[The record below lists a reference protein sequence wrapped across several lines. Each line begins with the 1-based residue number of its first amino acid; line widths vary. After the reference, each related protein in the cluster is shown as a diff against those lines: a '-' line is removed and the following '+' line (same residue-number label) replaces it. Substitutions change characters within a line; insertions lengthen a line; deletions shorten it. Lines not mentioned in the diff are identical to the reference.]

1 MFFVLSGGGTAG
13 HVTPAIA
20 IAEALI
26 KKYPDSEILFIGRNG
41 GKENDLISKAGFN
54 LKTIEIYG
62 LKRSFSAENIRAI
75 KATVSSFRESK
86 RILTEVKADMV
97 IGTGGYVC
105 FPVLK
110 AAMRLGIPTV
120 LHESNSTLGLS
131 SKLLS
136 RGCDAL
142 CLAYEKNAKT
152 KNALFVGNPLRESF
166 KKIPKENAKAILGIP
181 RNSFFLV
188 SVGGSGG
195 AEKLNEASIDLM
207 KSFSAPKNDVY
218 HLHSCG
224 RSYYG
229 DISKRY
235 PELCANGKRY
245 KTVPFI
251 ENMATV
257 LSAADTVITRCGA
270 MTLAEI
276 SYCRAAPILIPSPN
290 VTGNH
295 QLKNAEAFSEKSGA
309 TIIEEKDLSH
319 DTLFKAVKQYYE
331 DPNLMRAIANRSA
344 DANSDE
350 AKIKILKIIDDILCK
365 KEG

>member
-20 IAEALI
+20 IAEALMN
-26 KKYPDSEILFIGRNG
+26 KYPDSEILFIGRNG

-54 LKTIEIYG
+54 IKTIEIYG
-62 LKRSFSAENIRAI
+62 LQRSFSAENIRII
-75 KATVSSFRESK
+75 KATVKAFRESK
-86 RILTEVKADMV
+86 RILTEVKADLV

-131 SKLLS
+131 SKLLA

-142 CLAYEKNAKT
+142 CLAYEKNVKT
-152 KNALFVGNPLRESF
+152 KNAVLVGNPLRESF
-166 KKIPKENAKAILGIP
+166 KKTPKENAKAILGIP
-181 RNSFFLV
+181 RDSFFLV

-207 KSFSAPKNDVY
+207 KRFSASKKDVY

-235 PELCANGKRY
+235 PELCVSGKRY

-276 SYCRAAPILIPSPN
+276 VYCASAPILIPSPN

-295 QLKNAEAFSEKSGA
+295 QFKNAKAFSEKSGA
-309 TIIEEKDLSH
+309 TLIEEKNLSY
-319 DTLFKAVKQYYE
+319 DTLSNAVIHYYE
-331 DPNLMRAIANRSA
+331 NPALRSEIAKRSA
-344 DANSDE
+344 SASSDE
-350 AKIKILKIIDDILCK
+350 AKNKIIKIINDILRK